1 MSQNPCLHGTLRL
14 SQQPEKSQSNF
25 RKTLRDIK
33 KRVCYHKTV
42 TTEIATGDIL
52 KTLDYKKG
60 RYMKNVTKEDIYAS
74 SITGAYDAAMKKLL
88 SNKEILV
95 PILQMTIPEYEGY
108 TQEEILSCLD
118 TDSITGEDFVSDIS
132 GDLRLHKEESELS
145 SITEKLIRFDIRFK
159 ARNPK
164 LSTEKLKVSL
174 HIDLEAQRSYRPK
187 NPSYPVVKRAVYYVA
202 RDLSSQLGSIT
213 GTTDY
218 SRLEKCYSIWIC
230 TEDVPKALQNTM
242 TEYAL
247 RKNDILGKTAE
258 PEKDYDLMTVI
269 LIRQGET
276 PDTQEGIFD
285 YLGRLLRGDI
295 KRAEKYT
302 KIQWSETMKGDV
314 KTMTGFGEAIYQ
326 RGIRCG
332 EERGRRLGEETGLR
346 HGELKKARE
355 TALSMAED
363 GMEIERIARLL
374 KVSEDDVRNWT
385 EENRLLVK

>member
-1 MSQNPCLHGTLRL
+1 
-14 SQQPEKSQSNF
+14 
-25 RKTLRDIK
+25 
-33 KRVCYHKTV
+33 
-42 TTEIATGDIL
+42 
-52 KTLDYKKG
+52 
-60 RYMKNVTKEDIYAS
+60 MKNVTKEDIYAS
-74 SITGAYDAAMKKLL
+74 CITGAYDAAMKKLL

-285 YLGRLLRGDI
+285 YLGSLLRGDI

-314 KTMTGFGEAIYQ
+314 KTMTGFGEAIY
-326 RGIRCG
+326 RRG
-332 EERGRRLGEETGLR
+332 EEIGLR

-363 GMEIERIARLL
+363 GMEIKRIARLL
-374 KVSEDDVRNWT
+374 KVSEDDIRNWM

>member
-1 MSQNPCLHGTLRL
+1 M
-14 SQQPEKSQSNF
+14 
-25 RKTLRDIK
+25 
-33 KRVCYHKTV
+33 
-42 TTEIATGDIL
+42 
-52 KTLDYKKG
+52 
-60 RYMKNVTKEDIYAS
+60 
-74 SITGAYDAAMKKLL
+74 
-88 SNKEILV
+88 
-95 PILQMTIPEYEGY
+95 
-108 TQEEILSCLD
+108 
-118 TDSITGEDFVSDIS
+118 
-132 GDLRLHKEESELS
+132 
-145 SITEKLIRFDIRFK
+145 
-159 ARNPK
+159 
-164 LSTEKLKVSL
+164 
-174 HIDLEAQRSYRPK
+174 DLEAQRSYRPK
-187 NPSYPVVKRAVYYVA
+187 NPSYPVIKRAVYYVA

-218 SRLEKCYSIWIC
+218 SKLEKCYSIWIC

-285 YLGRLLRGDI
+285 YLGSLLRGDI

-332 EERGRRLGEETGLR
+332 EERGEERGRRLGEETGLR
-346 HGELKKARE
+346 HGELIGKSKLIQKALQSGKTKE
-355 TALSMAED
+355 QIAEFLGIPLEEVQD
-363 GMEIERIARLL
+363 IEIQCPE
-374 KVSEDDVRNWT
+374 K
-385 EENRLLVK
+385 

>member
-1 MSQNPCLHGTLRL
+1 MGN
-14 SQQPEKSQSNF
+14 
-25 RKTLRDIK
+25 
-33 KRVCYHKTV
+33 
-42 TTEIATGDIL
+42 IL
-52 KTLDYKKG
+52 KIINHEKG
-60 RYMKNVTKEDIYAS
+60 KHMKNVTKEDIYAS
-74 SITGAYDAAMKKLL
+74 GITGAYDASMKKLL

-118 TDSITGEDFVSDIS
+118 TDSITGEDFVSDIPA
-132 GDLRLHKEESELS
+132 DLRLHKEESELS

-187 NPSYPVVKRAVYYVA
+187 NPSYPVIKRAVYYVA

-213 GTTDY
+213 GITDY
-218 SRLEKCYSIWIC
+218 SKLEKCYSIWIC

-276 PDTQEGIFD
+276 PDMQEGIFD
-285 YLGRLLRGDI
+285 YLGSLLHGDV

-314 KTMTGFGEAIYQ
+314 KTMIGFGEAIYQ

-332 EERGRRLGEETGLR
+332 EERGEERGRRLGEERGRRLGEETGLI
-346 HGELKKARE
+346 HGELIGKSKLIQKALQSGKTKE
-355 TALSMAED
+355 QIAEFL
-363 GMEIERIARLL
+363 EIPLEEVQDIAIQCPE
-374 KVSEDDVRNWT
+374 K
-385 EENRLLVK
+385 

>member
-1 MSQNPCLHGTLRL
+1 
-14 SQQPEKSQSNF
+14 
-25 RKTLRDIK
+25 
-33 KRVCYHKTV
+33 
-42 TTEIATGDIL
+42 
-52 KTLDYKKG
+52 
-60 RYMKNVTKEDIYAS
+60 MKNVTKEDIYAS
-74 SITGAYDAAMKKLL
+74 GITGAYDALMKKLL

-95 PILQMTIPEYEGY
+95 PILQMTIPEYEGC
-108 TQEEILSCLD
+108 TQ
-118 TDSITGEDFVSDIS
+118 
-132 GDLRLHKEESELS
+132 EESELS
-145 SITEKLIRFDIRFK
+145 SVTEKLIRFDIRFK

-187 NPSYPVVKRAVYYVA
+187 NPSYPVIKRAVYYVA

-276 PDTQEGIFD
+276 PDMQEGIFD
-285 YLGRLLRGDI
+285 YLGSLLHGDV

-302 KIQWSETMKGDV
+302 KIRWSETMKGDV

-326 RGIRCG
+326 RGIKYG
-332 EERGRRLGEETGLR
+332 EERGRRLGEEIGLR

-374 KVSEDDVRNWT
+374 KVSEDDVRNWI

>member
-1 MSQNPCLHGTLRL
+1 
-14 SQQPEKSQSNF
+14 
-25 RKTLRDIK
+25 
-33 KRVCYHKTV
+33 
-42 TTEIATGDIL
+42 
-52 KTLDYKKG
+52 
-60 RYMKNVTKEDIYAS
+60 MKDVTKEDIYVS

-95 PILQMTIPEYEGY
+95 PLLQMTIPEYEGC

-118 TDSITGEDFVSDIS
+118 IDSITGEDFVSDIPD
-132 GDLRLHKEESELS
+132 DLRLHKEESELS
-145 SITEKLIRFDIRFK
+145 SMTEKLIRFDIRFR

-164 LSTEKLKVSL
+164 LSTEKMKVSL
-174 HIDLEAQRSYRPK
+174 YIDLEAQKSYRPQ
-187 NPSYPVVKRAVYYVA
+187 NPSYPVIKRAIYYVA
-202 RDLSSQLGSIT
+202 RDLSSQLGSVT

-276 PDTQEGIFD
+276 QDMQEGIFD
-285 YLGRLLRGDI
+285 YLGSLMRGDI

-332 EERGRRLGEETGLR
+332 EEIGLR
-346 HGELKKARE
+346 HGELIGKSKLIQKALQNGKTKE
-355 TALSMAED
+355 QIAEFL
-363 GMEIERIARLL
+363 EIPLE
-374 KVSEDDVRNWT
+374 EVRDI
-385 EENRLLVK
+385 EIQCPEK

>member
-1 MSQNPCLHGTLRL
+1 
-14 SQQPEKSQSNF
+14 
-25 RKTLRDIK
+25 
-33 KRVCYHKTV
+33 
-42 TTEIATGDIL
+42 
-52 KTLDYKKG
+52 
-60 RYMKNVTKEDIYAS
+60 MKNVTKEDIYAS
-74 SITGAYDAAMKKLL
+74 GITGAYDASMKKLL

-118 TDSITGEDFVSDIS
+118 TDSITGEDFVSDIPA
-132 GDLRLHKEESELS
+132 DLRLHKEESELS

-187 NPSYPVVKRAVYYVA
+187 NPSYPVIKRAVYYVA

-213 GTTDY
+213 ETTDY

-230 TEDVPKALQNTM
+230 TEDIPKALQNTM

-276 PDTQEGIFD
+276 PDMQEGIFD
-285 YLGRLLRGDI
+285 YLGSLLHGDV

-314 KTMTGFGEAIYQ
+314 KTMIGFGEAIYQ

-332 EERGRRLGEETGLR
+332 EERGEERGRRLGEERGRRLGEETGLI
-346 HGELKKARE
+346 HGELIGKSKLIQKALQSGKTKE
-355 TALSMAED
+355 QIAEFL
-363 GMEIERIARLL
+363 EIPLEEVQDIAIQCPE
-374 KVSEDDVRNWT
+374 K
-385 EENRLLVK
+385 

>member
-1 MSQNPCLHGTLRL
+1 
-14 SQQPEKSQSNF
+14 
-25 RKTLRDIK
+25 
-33 KRVCYHKTV
+33 
-42 TTEIATGDIL
+42 
-52 KTLDYKKG
+52 
-60 RYMKNVTKEDIYAS
+60 MKDVTKEDIYVS

-95 PILQMTIPEYEGY
+95 PLLQMTIPEYEGC

-118 TDSITGEDFVSDIS
+118 IDSITGEDFVSDIPD
-132 GDLRLHKEESELS
+132 DLRLHKEESELS
-145 SITEKLIRFDIRFK
+145 SMTEKLIRFDIRFR

-164 LSTEKLKVSL
+164 LSTEKMKVSL
-174 HIDLEAQRSYRPK
+174 HIDLEAQKSYRPQ
-187 NPSYPVVKRAVYYVA
+187 NPSYPVIKRAIYYVA
-202 RDLSSQLGSIT
+202 RDLSSQLGSVT

-247 RKNDILGKTAE
+247 HKNDILGKTAE

-276 PDTQEGIFD
+276 QDMQEGIFD
-285 YLGRLLRGDI
+285 YLGSLMRGDI

-332 EERGRRLGEETGLR
+332 EEIGLR
-346 HGELKKARE
+346 HGELIGKSKLIQKALQNGKTKE
-355 TALSMAED
+355 QIAEFL
-363 GMEIERIARLL
+363 EIPLE
-374 KVSEDDVRNWT
+374 EVRDI
-385 EENRLLVK
+385 EIQCPEK

>member
-1 MSQNPCLHGTLRL
+1 MNRQQQVEKFIYCCCLFL
-14 SQQPEKSQSNF
+14 SIRTSDEAVSKSQSNF

-33 KRVCYHKTV
+33 KRVCYHK
-42 TTEIATGDIL
+42 IAMGNIL
-52 KTLDYKKG
+52 KTLNYEKG
-60 RYMKNVTKEDIYAS
+60 KYMKDVTKEDIYVS

-95 PILQMTIPEYEGY
+95 PLLQMTIPEYEGC

-118 TDSITGEDFVSDIS
+118 IDSITGEDFVSDIPD
-132 GDLRLHKEESELS
+132 DLRLHKEESELS
-145 SITEKLIRFDIRFK
+145 SMTEKLIRFDIRFR

-164 LSTEKLKVSL
+164 LSTEKMKVSL
-174 HIDLEAQRSYRPK
+174 HIDLEAQKSYRPQ
-187 NPSYPVVKRAVYYVA
+187 NPSYPVIKRAIYYVA
-202 RDLSSQLGSIT
+202 RDLSSQLGSVT

-276 PDTQEGIFD
+276 QDMQEGIFD
-285 YLGRLLRGDI
+285 YLGSLMRGDI

-332 EERGRRLGEETGLR
+332 EEIGLR
-346 HGELKKARE
+346 HGELIGKSKLIQKALQNGKTKE
-355 TALSMAED
+355 QIAEFL
-363 GMEIERIARLL
+363 EIPLE
-374 KVSEDDVRNWT
+374 EVRDI
-385 EENRLLVK
+385 EIQCPEK

>member
-1 MSQNPCLHGTLRL
+1 
-14 SQQPEKSQSNF
+14 
-25 RKTLRDIK
+25 
-33 KRVCYHKTV
+33 
-42 TTEIATGDIL
+42 
-52 KTLDYKKG
+52 
-60 RYMKNVTKEDIYAS
+60 
-74 SITGAYDAAMKKLL
+74 
-88 SNKEILV
+88 
-95 PILQMTIPEYEGY
+95 
-108 TQEEILSCLD
+108 
-118 TDSITGEDFVSDIS
+118 
-132 GDLRLHKEESELS
+132 
-145 SITEKLIRFDIRFK
+145 
-159 ARNPK
+159 
-164 LSTEKLKVSL
+164 
-174 HIDLEAQRSYRPK
+174 
-187 NPSYPVVKRAVYYVA
+187 
-202 RDLSSQLGSIT
+202 
-213 GTTDY
+213 
-218 SRLEKCYSIWIC
+218 
-230 TEDVPKALQNTM
+230 M

-276 PDTQEGIFD
+276 QDMQEGIFD
-285 YLGRLLRGDI
+285 YRGSLMRGDI

-326 RGIRCG
+326 RGIKYGEERGRKLGEERG

-385 EENRLLVK
+385 EENRLLLK

>member
-1 MSQNPCLHGTLRL
+1 
-14 SQQPEKSQSNF
+14 
-25 RKTLRDIK
+25 
-33 KRVCYHKTV
+33 
-42 TTEIATGDIL
+42 
-52 KTLDYKKG
+52 
-60 RYMKNVTKEDIYAS
+60 MKDVTKEDIYVS

-95 PILQMTIPEYEGY
+95 PLLQMTIPEYEGC

-118 TDSITGEDFVSDIS
+118 IDSITGEDFVSDIPD
-132 GDLRLHKEESELS
+132 DLRLHKEESELS
-145 SITEKLIRFDIRFK
+145 SMTEKLIRFDIRFR

-164 LSTEKLKVSL
+164 LSTEKMKVSL
-174 HIDLEAQRSYRPK
+174 HIDLEAQKSYRPQ
-187 NPSYPVVKRAVYYVA
+187 NPFYPVIKRAIYYVA
-202 RDLSSQLGSIT
+202 RDLSSQLGSVT

-276 PDTQEGIFD
+276 QDMQEGIFD
-285 YLGRLLRGDI
+285 YLGSLMRGDI

-332 EERGRRLGEETGLR
+332 EEIGLR
-346 HGELKKARE
+346 HGELIGKSKLIQKALQNGKTKE
-355 TALSMAED
+355 QIAEFL
-363 GMEIERIARLL
+363 EIPLE
-374 KVSEDDVRNWT
+374 EVRDI
-385 EENRLLVK
+385 EIQCPEK

>member
-1 MSQNPCLHGTLRL
+1 
-14 SQQPEKSQSNF
+14 
-25 RKTLRDIK
+25 
-33 KRVCYHKTV
+33 
-42 TTEIATGDIL
+42 
-52 KTLDYKKG
+52 
-60 RYMKNVTKEDIYAS
+60 
-74 SITGAYDAAMKKLL
+74 
-88 SNKEILV
+88 
-95 PILQMTIPEYEGY
+95 
-108 TQEEILSCLD
+108 
-118 TDSITGEDFVSDIS
+118 
-132 GDLRLHKEESELS
+132 
-145 SITEKLIRFDIRFK
+145 
-159 ARNPK
+159 
-164 LSTEKLKVSL
+164 
-174 HIDLEAQRSYRPK
+174 
-187 NPSYPVVKRAVYYVA
+187 
-202 RDLSSQLGSIT
+202 
-213 GTTDY
+213 
-218 SRLEKCYSIWIC
+218 
-230 TEDVPKALQNTM
+230 M

-276 PDTQEGIFD
+276 PDMQEGIFD
-285 YLGRLLRGDI
+285 YLGSLMRGDI
-295 KRAEKYT
+295 KKAEKYT
-302 KIQWSETMKGDV
+302 KIRWSETMKGDV

>member
-1 MSQNPCLHGTLRL
+1 
-14 SQQPEKSQSNF
+14 
-25 RKTLRDIK
+25 
-33 KRVCYHKTV
+33 
-42 TTEIATGDIL
+42 
-52 KTLDYKKG
+52 
-60 RYMKNVTKEDIYAS
+60 MKDVTKEDIYVS

-95 PILQMTIPEYEGY
+95 PLLQMTIPEYEGC

-118 TDSITGEDFVSDIS
+118 IDSITGEDFVSDIPD
-132 GDLRLHKEESELS
+132 DLRLHKEESELS
-145 SITEKLIRFDIRFK
+145 SMTEKLIRFDIRFR

-164 LSTEKLKVSL
+164 LSTEKMKVSL
-174 HIDLEAQRSYRPK
+174 HIDLEAQKSYLPQ
-187 NPSYPVVKRAVYYVA
+187 NPSYPVIKRAIYYVA
-202 RDLSSQLGSIT
+202 RDLSSQLGSVT

-276 PDTQEGIFD
+276 QDMQEGIFD
-285 YLGRLLRGDI
+285 YLGSLMRGDI

-332 EERGRRLGEETGLR
+332 EEIGLR
-346 HGELKKARE
+346 HGELIGKSKLIQKALQNGKTKE
-355 TALSMAED
+355 QIAEFL
-363 GMEIERIARLL
+363 EIPLE
-374 KVSEDDVRNWT
+374 EVRDI
-385 EENRLLVK
+385 EIQCPEK

>member
-1 MSQNPCLHGTLRL
+1 MGN
-14 SQQPEKSQSNF
+14 
-25 RKTLRDIK
+25 
-33 KRVCYHKTV
+33 
-42 TTEIATGDIL
+42 IL
-52 KTLDYKKG
+52 KIINHEKG
-60 RYMKNVTKEDIYAS
+60 KHMKNVTKEDIYAS
-74 SITGAYDAAMKKLL
+74 GITGAYDASMKKLL

-118 TDSITGEDFVSDIS
+118 IDSITGEDFVSDIPD
-132 GDLRLHKEESELS
+132 DLRLHKEESELS
-145 SITEKLIRFDIRFK
+145 SVTEKLIRFDIRFK

-164 LSTEKLKVSL
+164 ISTEKLKVSL
-174 HIDLEAQRSYRPK
+174 HMDLEAQRSYRPK
-187 NPSYPVVKRAVYYVA
+187 NPSYPVIKRAVYYVA

-258 PEKDYDLMTVI
+258 SEKDYDLMTVI

-276 PDTQEGIFD
+276 HDMQEGIFD
-285 YLGRLLRGDI
+285 YLGSLMRGDV

-302 KIQWSETMKGDV
+302 KIRWSETMKGDV
-314 KTMTGFGEAIYQ
+314 KTMTGFGEAIY
-326 RGIRCG
+326 
-332 EERGRRLGEETGLR
+332 RRGEETGLR

-374 KVSEDDVRNWT
+374 KVSEDDVRNWI